1 MLNPFPE
8 LLTYALLAPFI
19 LRLTLGY
26 ILINLGYLKLKAE
39 KNRWETIFQM
49 LGFKEKALATKIL
62 AYIELLGG
70 LALLFGFYTQIAALV
85 FAILLGIELFIERKE
100 ETLMKRDLTF
110 YILLFAISLSLLFSG
125 AGFLA
130 FDLPL

>member
-8 LLTYALLAPFI
+8 LLTYSLLAPFI

-26 ILINLGYLKLKAE
+26 ILVNLGHLKLKAE
-39 KNRWETIFQM
+39 KGRWEIIFQM
-49 LGFKEKALATKIL
+49 LGIKQKALATQIL
-62 AYIELLGG
+62 AYVEIVGG
-70 LALLFGFYTQIAALV
+70 LALIFGIYTQIAALIFV
-85 FAILLGIELFIERKE
+85 ILLGIELYVERKE
-100 ETLMKRDLTF
+100 ETLMKRTMTF
-110 YILLFAISLSLLFSG
+110 YVLMFAIAFSLLFSG